1 LLAGMCVRRD
11 STPTYHTVHS
21 LFLAINR
28 QCAPP
33 VGRDVPHRR
42 GKLQPG
48 TSLSKGQ
55 NFPAPVRN
63 KEKRVEPGGIF
74 PDMILPCLTPSCGCG
89 TSHGFLG
96 GSTCSVSTLLI
107 VCLSRSASSVP
118 SSPSLTLT
126 TTTQW
131 VNSPWLLLLLS

>member
-1 LLAGMCVRRD
+1 MPPVGELLAGMCVRRD

-96 GSTCSVSTLLI
+96 GSTCSEGRTKFKSIHSVQCCWSSKLGLWSAG
-107 VCLSRSASSVP
+107 SR
-118 SSPSLTLT
+118 
-126 TTTQW
+126 
-131 VNSPWLLLLLS
+131 